1 MTQSELFPL
10 PEPMEASKR
19 PPTLREQARVLK
31 PNRRQVRLEPRDLDS
46 ILAEDHPARV
56 IWDLVERLDLSD
68 FYSSIKAVL
77 DGPGRPAA
85 DPQVLLGLW
94 VLAAS
99 EDVGSARE
107 LARLCH
113 EHDAYRWL
121 RGEVPVNY
129 HMLADFRSAKEEEL
143 DALLTQLVAVLMAAD
158 VVPLECVAQDGMRV
172 RASAG
177 AASFR
182 RQETL
187 AACLEA
193 ARVRVAESKKQPDQ
207 TLTKRQQA
215 ARERAARERLERVE
229 RAMACLP
236 EIAASKAWQQKK
248 YTTERR
254 ARLSAPRASTTD
266 PDARVMKMPD
276 GGFRPAYNLQL
287 ATDAAHGIIV
297 GVSVTAAGS
306 DAGQAAP
313 MAEQVER
320 RCGQRPRDYLV
331 DGGFAALKDITSLTQ
346 QGISVYAPVRLPK
359 SKPEEERYLPR
370 YGDTPEVIGWRERM
384 STEAGKAIYRQRSA
398 VAEWANAQVRQH
410 GVSEFN
416 LRGLSRVTSF
426 ILLVAITHNLLRWAS
441 ITT

>member
-10 PEPMEASKR
+10 PEAVKAPSR
-19 PPTLREQARVLK
+19 PPTLREQARVLR
-31 PNRRQVRLEPRDLDS
+31 PNRQQVRLEPRDLDS
-46 ILAEDHPARV
+46 SLAEDHRARV
-56 IWDLVERLDLSD
+56 VWALVERLDLSD
-68 FYSSIKAVL
+68 FYGSIKAVL
-77 DGPGRPAA
+77 DGPGRPAT
-85 DPQVLLGLW
+85 DPQVLLALW
-94 VLAAS
+94 VLAMS

-129 HMLADFRSAKEEEL
+129 HMLADFRSAKEAEL
-143 DALLTQLVAVLMAAD
+143 DELLTQLVAVLMAAD
-158 VVPLECVAQDGMRV
+158 VVPLERVAQDGMRV

-187 AACLEA
+187 DACLEA

-215 ARERAARERLERVE
+215 ARERAAKERLERVE
-229 RAMACLP
+229 RAMAYLP

-248 YTTERR
+248 YAKDKR
-254 ARLSAPRASTTD
+254 ARISEPRASTTD

-306 DAGQAAP
+306 DAGEAGP
-313 MAEQVER
+313 MVEQVER
-320 RCGQRPRDYLV
+320 RTKKRPQAYLV
-331 DGGFAALKDITSLTQ
+331 DGGFAALNDITSLTQ

-359 SKPEEERYLPR
+359 TKPEEERYSPR
-370 YGDTPEVIGWRERM
+370 YGDTPEVITWRERM
-384 STEAGKAIYRQRSA
+384 STEAGKELYRQRGA

-410 GVSEFN
+410 GVSQFN

-426 ILLVAITHNLLRWAS
+426 ILLVAISHNLLRWAN
-441 ITT
+441 IA